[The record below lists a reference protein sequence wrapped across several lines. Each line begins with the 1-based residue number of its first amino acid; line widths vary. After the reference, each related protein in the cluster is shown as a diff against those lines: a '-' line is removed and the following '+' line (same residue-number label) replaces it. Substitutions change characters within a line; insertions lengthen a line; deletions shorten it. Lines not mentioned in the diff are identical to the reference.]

1 MGRKSRLKKQYSA
14 QAKKAMRQLIEDSS
28 PEPYGKNNGKKSTV
42 QYYNPLKRLMKGKPY
57 VSEDGK
63 EITKDMAEKYLNF
76 LKKKIQE
83 LNSLIS
89 SSAAT
94 ISFPF
99 SIISI

>member
-14 QAKKAMRQLIEDSS
+14 QAKKAMRQRIEESS

-63 EITKDMAEKYLNF
+63 EITKDMAEKYMNF
-76 LKKKIQE
+76 LKAKIQE
-83 LNSLIS
+83 KKGEDINEG
-89 SSAAT
+89 
-94 ISFPF
+94 
-99 SIISI
+99 

>member
-63 EITKDMAEKYLNF
+63 EITKDMAEKYMNF
-76 LKKKIQE
+76 LKAKIQE
-83 LNSLIS
+83 KKGENINEGNMITMLLL
-89 SSAAT
+89 
-94 ISFPF
+94 
-99 SIISI
+99 

>member
-14 QAKKAMRQLIEDSS
+14 QAKKAMKQLIEESS

-63 EITKDMAEKYLNF
+63 EITKDMAEKYMNF
-76 LKKKIQE
+76 LKSKIQE
-83 LNSLIS
+83 KKGENVNEGYMD
-89 SSAAT
+89 AGHRHR
-94 ISFPF
+94 
-99 SIISI
+99 